1 VPTYQRSLAD
11 IPLPL
16 PGEVTTV
23 SSD

>member
-1 VPTYQRSLAD
+1 VPTYHRSLAD

-16 PGEVTTV
+16 PGEVTTG